1 MESNIG
7 AQDEKDGAQLLLNL
21 KVRKSFADF
30 TLDCEAQFT
39 DGITAIFG
47 PSGSGKS
54 TLLNSIAGLVR
65 PDEGE
70 IRFKSEVLY
79 SSEKG
84 VHLPPEKRRFGY
96 VFQDSALFPH
106 MSVSDN
112 IHFGYKLAAREDR
125 RIEPSQLV
133 ELLQLDRL
141 LHRGVS
147 NLSGGERQRVALAR
161 ALATSPRLLLLDEP
175 LASLDVGLRGVILGY
190 LKRIRRELGISMVYV
205 SHSISEMMALADD
218 ALILRNG
225 KVVAFGQSSEA
236 LVTPEVSALAHF
248 DTLENFLDGVVRKR
262 YDNEDLAELE
272 VGDANLLA
280 VGVRRD
286 EGESL
291 TVSIRAG
298 DIIVSRQIPP
308 QTSARN
314 AILARVS
321 EIHKVDSRVLV
332 YADIGTRVVVEI
344 TSNSLEALELR
355 EETEMYLI
363 IKANSVIPLEG
374 SRD

>member
-1 MESNIG
+1 MLELS
-7 AQDEKDGAQLLLNL
+7 
-21 KVRKSFADF
+21 VRKSFEDF
-30 TLDCEAQFT
+30 ALECDARFG
-39 DGITAIFG
+39 DGVTAIFG

-65 PDEGE
+65 PDAGE
-70 IRFKSEVLY
+70 IRFRGEALY
-79 SSEKG
+79 SSDAG
-84 VHLPPEKRRFGY
+84 VHVPPEKRRLGY

-112 IHFGYKLAAREDR
+112 IHYGYNLTAREDR

-133 ELLQLDRL
+133 ELLQLERL
-141 LHRGVS
+141 MGRSVG

-175 LASLDVGLRGVILGY
+175 LASLDGGLRGVILGY
-190 LKRIRRELGISMVYV
+190 LKRVRRELGTPMVYV
-205 SHSISEMMALADD
+205 SHSISEVMALADN
-218 ALILRNG
+218 ALVLRDG
-225 KVVAFGQSSEA
+225 KVVAYGRPSEA
-236 LVTPEVSALAHF
+236 LMMPEVSAFAQF

-262 YDNEDLAELE
+262 HDDEDLAELE
-272 VGDANLLA
+272 VGNVSLLA

-314 AILARVS
+314 AIRARVS
-321 EIHKVDSRVLV
+321 EIHRVDSRVLV

-344 TSNSLEALELR
+344 TPNSLEGLELR
-355 EETEMYLI
+355 EGTEMYLI

-374 SRD
+374 TGS

>member
-1 MESNIG
+1 MLE
-7 AQDEKDGAQLLLNL
+7 LN
-21 KVRKSFADF
+21 VRKSFGEF
-30 TLDCEAQFT
+30 RLDCEARFG
-39 DGITAIFG
+39 DGVTAIFG

-70 IRFKSEVLY
+70 IKFGGDALY
-79 SSEKG
+79 SSGDGKH
-84 VHLPPEKRRFGY
+84 VPPEKRRFGY

-106 MSVSDN
+106 MSVADN
-112 IHFGYKLAAREDR
+112 IEYGYRLTPREHR

-133 ELLQLDRL
+133 ELLRLERL
-141 LHRGVS
+141 LERGVA

-175 LASLDVGLRGVILGY
+175 LASLDGGLRGVILGY
-190 LKRIRRELGISMVYV
+190 LKRIRRELGTPMVYV
-205 SHSISEMMALADD
+205 SHSISEVMALADD
-218 ALILRNG
+218 ALVLRDG
-225 KVVAFGQSSEA
+225 RAVAFGRASEA
-236 LVTPEVSALAHF
+236 LIMPDVSAFAQF
-248 DTLENFLDGVVRKR
+248 DTLENLLEARVARR
-262 YDNEDLAELE
+262 YGDEDIAELQ
-272 VGDANLLA
+272 VGDAA
-280 VGVRRD
+280 VIAAGVRRG

-314 AILARVS
+314 AIRARVS
-321 EIHKVDSRVLV
+321 EIHMVDSRVLV
-332 YADIGTRVVVEI
+332 YADIGTRMMVEI
-344 TSNSLEALELR
+344 TRNSLEALELR
-355 EETEMYLI
+355 EGTEMYLI

-374 SRD
+374 SGN

>member
-1 MESNIG
+1 MLEFR
-7 AQDEKDGAQLLLNL
+7 L
-21 KVRKSFADF
+21 RKSLGDFA
-30 TLDCEAQFT
+30 LECEARFG
-39 DGITAIFG
+39 DGVTAIFG

-70 IRFKSEVLY
+70 IRFRGGALF
-79 SSEKG
+79 SSNEG
-84 VHLPPEKRRFGY
+84 IHVPPEIRRFGY

-112 IHFGYKLAAREDR
+112 IYYGYKLTPREDR
-125 RIEPSQLV
+125 RIEPSQIV
-133 ELLQLDRL
+133 ELLQLERL
-141 LHRGVS
+141 LDRGVS

-175 LASLDVGLRGVILGY
+175 LASLDIGLRGVILGY
-190 LKRIRRELGISMVYV
+190 LKRIRHELDIPMVYV
-205 SHSISEMMALADD
+205 SHSISEVMALADN
-218 ALILRNG
+218 ALVLKDG

-236 LVTPEVSALAHF
+236 LVTPEVSAFAQF
-248 DTLENFLDGVVRKR
+248 DTLENLLDTRVARR
-262 YDNEDLAELE
+262 YGDEDIAELE
-272 VGDANLLA
+272 LGDARVLA
-280 VGVRRD
+280 TGVRRD

-314 AILARVS
+314 AIRALVS
-321 EIHKVDSRVLV
+321 EIHAVDSRVLV

-344 TSNSLEALELR
+344 TPNSLEALGLR
-355 EETEMYLI
+355 EGTEIYLI

-374 SRD
+374 SRG